1 MPLLTS
7 LRRSVASG
15 LTGLA
20 LVASAAVISPGT
32 ASADIALCNVN
43 KNTWVREAPGLGTR
57 VLYTIPEGGGFR
69 VEDGPALA
77 DNILWW
83 YGHGNGRANG
93 WVPDQNLYN
102 CH

>member
-1 MPLLTS
+1 
-7 LRRSVASG
+7 
-15 LTGLA
+15 LA
-20 LVASAAVISPGT
+20 LMASAAVIAPEM

-43 KNTWVREAPGLGTR
+43 KNTWVRATPGLGTT

-69 VEDGPALA
+69 IEDGPALV
-77 DNILWW
+77 DNIFWW
-83 YGHGNGRANG
+83 YGHGNSRPNG